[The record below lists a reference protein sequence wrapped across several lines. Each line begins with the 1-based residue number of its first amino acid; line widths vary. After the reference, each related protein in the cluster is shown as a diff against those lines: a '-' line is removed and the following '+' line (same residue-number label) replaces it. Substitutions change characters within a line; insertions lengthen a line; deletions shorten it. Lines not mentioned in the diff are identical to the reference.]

1 MSARYRGPPL
11 VSVNRKP
18 IPVFSPN
25 VSATSPK
32 PSSSVVLPPAPVVSS
47 SAPTQVQLPQMTAP
61 TVLSPLKPRRQTA
74 VLSPQGGALEAAR
87 AQVSTIR
94 KGISSQ
100 GNAEDLTEIYQYEND
115 LSKMLESGSGN
126 TAFEKYY
133 NDISDIEEDSESDS
147 ESNSESSSDAES
159 SSDSGSEGSSE
170 WGSEGSSESGPS
182 FILPGALEMLPNPSG
197 TLPTSQSLAE
207 NRASRF
213 PVVLLSTSSYNLPVS
228 TLPTSSLPRSLPQ
241 VQGSQIQGTQ
251 ISAPQMSAPQILAPQ
266 ILAPRVAAPQILA
279 PQISVPRVT
288 ASQISSPQISAP
300 RVAAPQISAPRVAAP
315 QISAPQI
322 SASQPVIAPQIRPQQ
337 IFQGT
342 VPQTSSNLHVST
354 SRAPQLPT
362 STSSSS
368 NYVPSV
374 PVFRPV
380 SSVNTAPISNPSSN
394 VIMPQKSISTL
405 GVIAPSVVS
414 GSVNLPTSSTVKFSS
429 GLPSTS
435 PTFNLPTSARSTN
448 STSTSQMAPLPTSQ
462 VSQVSQVMPTPVPPI
477 SNATVVP
484 RSILTSPNKTRSP
497 PKTVTFALPENTP
510 TITLPQVTGLPSV
523 TGLPRAPIVT
533 TPASSVNTSSVN
545 TSSVNAPMVLPALR
559 PFKLDT
565 PTAGLTIAPPA
576 PTVPTMLPTSPQ
588 RQILD
593 GTNGVPKIPLQVP
606 PLVPSPRLIRTGEY
620 NYR

>member
-61 TVLSPLKPRRQTA
+61 TVLPPLKPRRQTA

-213 PVVLLSTSSYNLPVS
+213 PVVPLSTSSYNLPVS

-414 GSVNLPTSSTVKFSS
+414 GSVNLPT
-429 GLPSTS
+429 
-435 PTFNLPTSARSTN
+435 
-448 STSTSQMAPLPTSQ
+448 
-462 VSQVSQVMPTPVPPI
+462 PVPPI

-565 PTAGLTIAPPA
+565 PTDGLTIAPPA